1 MSTQITRGLAS
12 TPGGQIHYRVAGDG
26 PPLLLLHMTNL
37 SSRAYLRLMP
47 LLPAFRTYAPDLPGF
62 GASDP
67 LEGETDLRR
76 FAQSLIHFMDELGIE
91 RAHVFG
97 LHAGN
102 KVGAAMA
109 AYWPERVDRFVLS
122 GLTHSLISDQSRRMA
137 AVPDYARKLR
147 ETKKVVEPGLTL
159 KDWALL
165 YGKLAKLWWRPSV
178 VGKDTVSDG
187 ELSLLEDEILDLLQS
202 RRGYGTFYRAS
213 WAFDVGATLAQVMAP
228 SLVVEL
234 VIRSESHL
242 GLQGPVLEKLM
253 PNCRAVAVEMNDYDL
268 LYRHPQVLAGHL
280 CEFLCQQMKV

>member
-1 MSTQITRGLAS
+1 MSMQITRGLAT
-12 TPGGQIHYRVAGDG
+12 TPAGQLHYRVAGEG

-47 LLPAFRTYAPDLPGF
+47 LLPMFRTYAPDLPGF
-62 GASDP
+62 GYSDP
-67 LEGETDLRR
+67 LDGQPDLQR
-76 FAQSLIHFMDELGIE
+76 FAQSVIHFMDELGIQK
-91 RAHVFG
+91 AHIFG

-109 AYWPERVDRFVLS
+109 AHWPERVDKFVLS
-122 GLTHSLISDQSRRMA
+122 GLTHSLISDQSKRMA
-137 AVPDYARKLR
+137 AVPDYAHKLH
-147 ETKKVVEPGLTL
+147 ETKKLVEPGLNL

-178 VGKDTVSDG
+178 VGRDVVSG
-187 ELSLLEDEILDLLQS
+187 QELALLEDEILDLLQS
-202 RRGYGTFYRAS
+202 RQGYGMFYRAS

-234 VIRSESHL
+234 VTRREEHL

-253 PNCRAVAVEMNDYDL
+253 PNCRALAVQMNDYDF
-268 LYRHPQVLAGHL
+268 LYRQPQVLAGHL
-280 CEFLCQQMKV
+280 HEFLDTS